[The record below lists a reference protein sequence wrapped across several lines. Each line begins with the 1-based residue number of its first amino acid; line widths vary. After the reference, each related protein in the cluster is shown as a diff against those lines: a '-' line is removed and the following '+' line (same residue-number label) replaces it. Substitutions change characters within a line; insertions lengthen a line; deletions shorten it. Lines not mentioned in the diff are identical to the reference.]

1 MVLSKVG
8 PFQPPDNSVLKF
20 PMIFFSSTYKFRKRT
35 LVPFLTIS
43 VLYENSC
50 SHVLVFSAAQA
61 SLYAD
66 GTYFIFPHCL
76 AISNSPSSLTQTSP
90 SPSPSLPL
98 ALSLPSSLPPL
109 SLPLVMQKHTR
120 DPHQDMV
127 TLLQFFYQGNLEA
140 TQTRVNSV
148 LLAVMTLYGVPVGVG
163 ACSLV
168 VPVFGCVAKEDPI
181 FLPPLFGAQQ

>member
-109 SLPLVMQKHTR
+109 SSFGYAKT
-120 DPHQDMV
+120 
-127 TLLQFFYQGNLEA
+127 YQRSSSGHGYFA
-140 TQTRVNSV
+140 
-148 LLAVMTLYGVPVGVG
+148 A
-163 ACSLV
+163 
-168 VPVFGCVAKEDPI
+168 I
-181 FLPPLFGAQQ
+181 FLPRELRSYLDKSELCAPGCDDTLRGASWSWCLQSCSASVWLCC